1 VLPGAVTAGL
11 ICTMAQ
17 LLWNEL
23 NVMRARYVSQV
34 NTTQRDTHDPPARQK
49 SVSEKVL
56 DGLGM
61 VLPVRKIPDEV
72 YLQRLL
78 REKEEVERRL
88 EVVRKEIEDAERQ
101 DKS

>member
-1 VLPGAVTAGL
+1 MTAGL
-11 ICTMAQ
+11 ICTMVQ

-34 NTTQRDTHDPPARQK
+34 NATQMDHHGPPARQK
-49 SVSEKVL
+49 TMSEKVL

-61 VLPVRKIPDEV
+61 VLPVKKIPDEE

-78 REKEEVERRL
+78 REKEEVEKRL
-88 EVVRKEIEDAERQ
+88 EVVRRELEEERQ